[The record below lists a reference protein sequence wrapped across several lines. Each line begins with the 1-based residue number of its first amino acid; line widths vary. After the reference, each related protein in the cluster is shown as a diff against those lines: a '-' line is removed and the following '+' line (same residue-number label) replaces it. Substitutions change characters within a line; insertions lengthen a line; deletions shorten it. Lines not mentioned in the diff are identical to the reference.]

1 MTDLS
6 IREVGLEDV
15 AAIVHHRRR
24 MFEDMGYS
32 EAALLDRM
40 SERFEVWLRERMAEG
55 RYRAWVAVSE
65 TGAVGAGAGL
75 WLMDWPPHV
84 LGESDYRGN
93 IVNVYTEPEYRRQ
106 GLARRLT
113 QTALDWCWAH
123 DLDVVIL
130 HASDQG
136 RAIYESLGFR
146 PTNEMR
152 ISRPNPSK

>member
-1 MTDLS
+1 MSELQ
-6 IREVGLEDV
+6 IREASLEDV
-15 AAIVHHRRR
+15 AHIVHHRRR

-32 EAALLDRM
+32 DAALLDRM
-40 SERFEVWLRERMAEG
+40 SQRFEVWLRERMADG
-55 RYRAWVAVSE
+55 RYLAWVAVSE
-65 TGAVGAGAGL
+65 TGAVAAGAGL

-84 LGESDYRGN
+84 LGQSDFRGN

-113 QTALDWCWAH
+113 QTALDWCWGH

-130 HASDQG
+130 HASDHG
-136 RAIYESLGFR
+136 RPIYESLGFR

-152 ISRPNPSK
+152 